1 MNIVI
6 ERVETA
12 TPELE
17 AFLLAHHRDMDG
29 TAPPESQHALP
40 LADLLAPGVR
50 LFAAVEG
57 GRPLSTGAL
66 APIDEEHEELKSM
79 RTDPAQRGRG
89 LATAMLSF
97 LQADAAARGIRRIS
111 LETGSQDFF
120 LPARALYARAGFVE
134 CAPFGRYLPDPHSTF
149 MTLPLDGAD
158 GESPSERAR

>member
-1 MNIVI
+1 MDIKI

-17 AFLLAHHRDMDG
+17 AFLRAHHQDMEG

-40 LADLLAPGVR
+40 IAGLLAPGVR
-50 LFAAVEG
+50 LFAMVEDG
-57 GRPLSTGAL
+57 SLLATGAL
-66 APIDEEHEELKSM
+66 ATIDDEHEELKSM

-97 LQADAAARGIRRIS
+97 LHTDAASRGIRRIS

-120 LPARALYARAGFVE
+120 LPARALYTRAGFVE
-134 CAPFGRYLPDPHSTF
+134 CEAFGRYLPDPHSTF
-149 MTLPLDGAD
+149 MTLRLDGAD
-158 GESPSERAR
+158 GEPQGPYPR

>member
-1 MNIVI
+1 VNIVI

-12 TPELE
+12 TPEIT
-17 AFLLAHHRDMDG
+17 AFLLAHLRDMDG
-29 TAPPESQHALP
+29 TAPPESRHALP
-40 LADLLAPGVR
+40 LAALLAPGVR
-50 LFAAVEG
+50 LFAAAEG
-57 GRPLSTGAL
+57 GRPLATGAL
-66 APIDEEHEELKSM
+66 ASIDEEHEELKSM

-134 CAPFGRYLPDPHSTF
+134 CAPFGHYLPDAHSTF
-149 MTLPLDGAD
+149 MTLSLEGAA
-158 GESPSERAR
+158 ERAHAIMEG